1 MHTRMKGKRVKSGKS
16 LRVRCSSRR
25 SRCQGRVT
33 YTGDLGVSKESFQ
46 SITKFD
52 TCKKRVGVKDKRKIF
67 RPHFISEK
75 FSTSWY

>member
-1 MHTRMKGKRVKSGKS
+1 MP
-16 LRVRCSSRR
+16 
-25 SRCQGRVT
+25 RVT
-33 YTGDLGVSKESFQ
+33 YMGDLGVSKESFQ

-52 TCKKRVGVKDKRKIF
+52 TCKKRVGQKDKRKIF